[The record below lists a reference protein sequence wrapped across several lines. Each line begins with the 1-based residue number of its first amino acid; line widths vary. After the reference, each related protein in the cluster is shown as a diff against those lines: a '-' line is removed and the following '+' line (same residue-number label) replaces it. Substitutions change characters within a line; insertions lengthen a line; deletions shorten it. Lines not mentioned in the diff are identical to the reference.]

1 MRSLAQNLQVNPSTV
16 VNAYKELEKNGFI
29 FSKRGSGSYVAEQVI
44 NTIDELEENNHIPID
59 LTDDLK
65 ICKVKKM

>member
-1 MRSLAQNLQVNPSTV
+1 M
-16 VNAYKELEKNGFI
+16 
-29 FSKRGSGSYVAEQVI
+29 I

-65 ICKVKKM
+65 NFAGSKKCDKYEYDILKSGYDFHRDF

>member
-1 MRSLAQNLQVNPSTV
+1 
-16 VNAYKELEKNGFI
+16 
-29 FSKRGSGSYVAEQVI
+29 VAEQVI

-65 ICKVKKM
+65 ILQDFYLNCNDYS

>member
-1 MRSLAQNLQVNPSTV
+1 M
-16 VNAYKELEKNGFI
+16 
-29 FSKRGSGSYVAEQVI
+29 AEQVI

-65 ICKVKKM
+65 ICRVKKCDKYEYDILKSGYDFHRDF